1 MANDAS
7 HQIDLA
13 RWLWAWIIPRRS
25 IRAGGRF
32 DSRGAA
38 ETPDTQ
44 IAVWEFPDL
53 LINFELTLYTPYM
66 LKISPDHPPVGRRC
80 IPTGRSAPRG
90 SRSTAARG

>member
-13 RWLWAWIIPRRS
+13 RWVLGVDYPKTVYCT
-25 IRAGGRF
+25 GGRF

-44 IAVWEFPDL
+44 TAV
-53 LINFELTLYTPYM
+53 
-66 LKISPDHPPVGRRC
+66 
-80 IPTGRSAPRG
+80 
-90 SRSTAARG
+90 